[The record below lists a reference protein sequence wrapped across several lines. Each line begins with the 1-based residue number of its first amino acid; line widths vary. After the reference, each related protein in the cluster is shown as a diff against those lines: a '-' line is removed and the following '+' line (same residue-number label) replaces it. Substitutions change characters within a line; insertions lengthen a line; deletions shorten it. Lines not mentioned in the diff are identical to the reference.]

1 MLEDVAYEAAAVSP
15 AGRTSARHAAQSA
28 QHSSTLKPR
37 VRRHDA
43 AAPTL
48 PGDASFVVLA
58 EALPTA
64 TNAVTSVP
72 DELALHLGLIE
83 LVVVQTSNDLRGPPL
98 LKRFPA
104 RFAAENRSGAP

>member
-15 AGRTSARHAAQSA
+15 AGRTSASHAAQSA

-48 PGDASFVVLA
+48 PGDARFVVLA
-58 EALPTA
+58 DAVRTA
-64 TNAVTSVP
+64 ANAAPSVP
-72 DELALHLGLIE
+72 DELALQLGLI
-83 LVVVQTSNDLRGPPL
+83 
-98 LKRFPA
+98 
-104 RFAAENRSGAP
+104 